1 MGKPLE
7 GLRVTDMSHVIAGP
21 LASRYLARLG
31 AEVIEIET
39 PAGGDVMRTSKAVPA
54 DGDAGDAPVG
64 FAALNARKRSLA
76 VDIRTRKGADAVR
89 ALAGSADVFIENLRP
104 GVVAKYG
111 LGYAAICA
119 IRPDIVY
126 CSISGYGQEG
136 ACPVTA
142 PTTMWCRPSPA

>member
-1 MGKPLE
+1 MK
-7 GLRVTDMSHVIAGP
+7 
-21 LASRYLARLG
+21 
-31 AEVIEIET
+31 
-39 PAGGDVMRTSKAVPA
+39 RTSRAGPA
-54 DGDAGDAPVG
+54 DGDAGDTPVG
-64 FAALNARKRSLA
+64 FAALNAGKRSLA
-76 VDIRTRKGADAVR
+76 VDIRTCEGADAVR
-89 ALAGSADVFIENLRP
+89 ALVGSADVFIDNFRP
-104 GVVAKYG
+104 GVVAQYG